1 MNAIHRAWNEADSA
15 HFMSWC
21 IQLTATLAKQMAA
34 EGKCDPQLYE
44 SLKAMQLI
52 VDRELHA
59 MKKEENNTT
68 RYSILQEIQNQ
79 YK

>member
-59 MKKEENNTT
+59 MKKEEITPG
-68 RYSILQEIQNQ
+68 RSSILPEVPDQFE
-79 YK
+79 